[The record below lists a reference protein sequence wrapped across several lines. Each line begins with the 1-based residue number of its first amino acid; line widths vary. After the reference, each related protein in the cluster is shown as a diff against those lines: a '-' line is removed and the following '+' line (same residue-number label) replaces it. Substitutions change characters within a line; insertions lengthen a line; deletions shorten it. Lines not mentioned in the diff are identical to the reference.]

1 MTTIHLIRILGN
13 AAGVMIAE
21 RPFEAVGSSVGT
33 ESFALPEGF
42 RVTRDELGGM
52 ALLDAGD
59 DLCALSTDSRGNVF
73 IHAADR
79 RSGEPVKIKLER
91 A

>member
-1 MTTIHLIRILGN
+1 MTTINLIRILGN

-21 RPFEAVGSSVGT
+21 RPFEAIGSSAGT
-33 ESFALPEGF
+33 ESFALPDGF
-42 RVTRDELGGM
+42 RITRGELGLK
-52 ALLDAGD
+52 LLDAGD

>member
-1 MTTIHLIRILGN
+1 MTTINLIRILGN

-21 RPFEAVGSSVGT
+21 RPFEAIGSSAGT
-33 ESFALPEGF
+33 ESFALPDGF
-42 RVTRDELGGM
+42 RITRDELGGM

-59 DLCALSTDSRGNVF
+59 DLCALSTDSHGHVF
-73 IHAADR
+73 VHAADSR
-79 RSGEPVKIKLER
+79 TGEPVKIKLER

>member
-13 AAGVMIAE
+13 AAGVMISE
-21 RPFEAVGSSVGT
+21 QPFEAIGSSAGT

-42 RVTRDELGGM
+42 RVTRGELGLE
-52 ALLDAGD
+52 LLDAGD
-59 DLCALSTDSRGNVF
+59 DLCAISTDSSGRIF
-73 IHAADR
+73 IHASDYRTGA
-79 RSGEPVKIKLER
+79 PVKIKLER

>member
-1 MTTIHLIRILGN
+1 MNTINMIRIIGN

-21 RPFEAVGSSVGT
+21 QPFEAVGSSAAT
-33 ESFALPEGF
+33 ESFVLPEGF
-42 RVTRDELGGM
+42 RVTRGELGLE
-52 ALLDAGD
+52 LLDAGD
-59 DLCALSTDSRGNVF
+59 DLCALSTDSSGNVF